1 MANIVKS
8 ILVRS
13 GYLLLRMARGKP
25 VGQPP
30 NEALKAW
37 HADRGDRELRLT
49 YDLDEKSLV
58 FDLGGYEGQWAS
70 DIFGKYKCSVWIFEP
85 SHLFHKRIVSRF
97 SHNTSMT
104 VFNFGLSNR
113 DGELKL
119 YESEDASSVVH
130 DKALTNKF
138 EVIQLRSADSFLQEK
153 NIRQIDL
160 MKINIEGAEYDLLDH
175 LIETGW
181 ISKVVNVQI
190 QFHNFFDNA
199 GQRMET
205 IQNALARTHKPT
217 YQYKFVWENWT
228 RK

>member
-13 GYLLLRMARGKP
+13 GYFLLRLARGQQK
-25 VGQPP
+25 GLPP
-30 NEALKAW
+30 NETLEEWKASK
-37 HADRGDRELRLT
+37 GDKELRLT
-49 YDLDEKSLV
+49 YDLAENSLV

-70 DIFGKYKCSVWIFEP
+70 DIFGKYKCPVWIFEP
-85 SHLFHKRIVSRF
+85 SASFYQRIVARF
-97 SHNTSMT
+97 SHNPSMK
-104 VFNFGLSNR
+104 VLNFGLADH

-119 YESEDASSVVH
+119 YESEDASSVIR
-130 DKALTNKF
+130 DK
-138 EVIQLRSADSFLQEK
+138 DSVGKYEYIRLVNASNFLSEK
-153 NIRQIDL
+153 GIERIDL

-181 ISKVVNVQI
+181 ITKIVNLQV
-190 QFHNFFDNA
+190 QFHNFTDNA
-199 GQRMET
+199 EARMQSIQR
-205 IQNALARTHKPT
+205 ALARTHKPT